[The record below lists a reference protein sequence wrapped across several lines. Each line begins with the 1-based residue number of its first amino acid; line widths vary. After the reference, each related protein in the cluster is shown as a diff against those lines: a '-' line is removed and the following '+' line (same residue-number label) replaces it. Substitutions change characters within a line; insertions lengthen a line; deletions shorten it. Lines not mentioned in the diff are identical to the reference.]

1 MNFKKTLIL
10 AACIATSIT
19 AAALA
24 YEQAIVVIYGRH
36 LPKAWAIDLSNLTF
50 GEIYQQIGPPQ
61 ENLAAKGYQSWVVY
75 HWWGRQ
81 VLEMGLQ
88 DCCPSTARPTGI
100 DYWVYVNNWYNQAY
114 SKEIKCTSYCR

>member
-36 LPKAWAIDLSNLTF
+36 LPKAWAIDLSNLTL

-61 ENLAAKGYQSWVVY
+61 ENLAAKGYQNWVVY
-75 HWWGRQ
+75 HWWGAASVENGTGRLWSAHKQ
-81 VLEMGLQ
+81 ANGYLLHGLCQ
-88 DCCPSTARPTGI
+88 QL
-100 DYWVYVNNWYNQAY
+100 V
-114 SKEIKCTSYCR
+114 